1 MQRSGSCLIFL
12 YTFPAWNFAATGRF
26 QREVSQKLRLALK
39 GLALAVADALDQAH
53 QCFAP
58 FTGAA
63 IDVNDITFHR
73 YTPSRALRLIPRA

>member
-1 MQRSGSCLIFL
+1 MLNFL
-12 YTFPAWNFAATGRF
+12 YTFPAWNFSAPGRF

-39 GLALAVADALDQAH
+39 GLAFAVADALDQAH

-63 IDVNDITFHR
+63 IDVNNVAFHR
-73 YTPSRALRLIPRA
+73 YTPSRASRLIPRA